1 MEKISSKKKLLCFY
15 NILKE
20 LSGEEEP
27 LTYEEINEHF
37 QRRLGIS
44 ITRRNV
50 RDYVKELKD
59 FEIDVS
65 GFRENGQGYY
75 LRDREFE
82 VWELKVLI
90 DLIRRCFFLSRNN
103 SNRLIAKVAGLHNI
117 YTANALKNEADISH
131 TPKTVNDQVPYTID
145 KLQYAC
151 QNQKK
156 VRFSYY
162 DYDISGSLVPRKK
175 GGKIREYTGSPYE
188 MLCKKNC
195 YYIIINKD
203 PFKRLANYRVDR
215 IKYLEVLEEEA
226 KPVTEIWGYSR
237 GLNIE
242 EHAGK
247 CFKMFVGPESN
258 ISLEIDK
265 SLLNFRYEELDHRAK
280 VVVNDQDKDTY
291 LLSFTGNLGEGLI
304 RWILQMG
311 DKARVIAPQSL
322 VEAMRKKIQ
331 AMAKQYE

>member
-20 LSGEEEP
+20 LSGEEDQ

-59 FEIDVS
+59 FKIDVS
-65 GFRENGQGYY
+65 GFRENRQGYY
-75 LRDREFE
+75 LRNRKFE

-90 DLIRRCFFLSRNN
+90 DLIRRCFFLSKNN
-103 SNRLIAKVAGLHNI
+103 SERLIDKIAGLHNN
-117 YTANALKNEADISH
+117 YTEYALKKELDISH

-156 VRFSYY
+156 VRFKYY
-162 DYDISGSLVPRKK
+162 DLDISGALVPKRKN
-175 GGKIREYTGSPYE
+175 GKIREYTGSPYE

-195 YYIIINKD
+195 HYIIINMD
-203 PFKRLANYRVDR
+203 PFNDLANYRVDL

-226 KPVTEIWGYSR
+226 KPVTEIWGYSK
-237 GLNIE
+237 GFNSE
-242 EHAGK
+242 EHAKK

-258 ISLEIDK
+258 ITLEIDK
-265 SLLNFRYEELDHRAK
+265 SRWKCINEELGLRVK
-280 VVVNDQDKDTY
+280 VVENDQDQDTC
-291 LLSFTGNLGEGLI
+291 LVSFTGNLGEGLI

-311 DKARVIAPQSL
+311 DEARVVAPKSL
-322 VEAMRKKIQ
+322 VEEMRKKIQ
-331 AMAKQYE
+331 AMAKQYD